1 MVKMNATAPERL
13 REHRE
18 RSALPLSLSNAR
30 QLGGIVLRDGRRVR
44 DGLLLRTSRLADASE
59 EDLRVLRERYRLSL
73 ILDMRG
79 ESEIRRAPDPDVPGA
94 KWVQT
99 DIIDFAFL
107 RESLLARA
115 QGHASSLLDKPDEP
129 GGERM
134 LDWMIETAREGARS
148 GRSDL
153 GLGSAYA
160 AYLES
165 ALGRENLGLFFHEL
179 AANESG
185 AALWHCHTGKD
196 RTGIAAGLILEVLG
210 ADWETIAADYE
221 TSNLYYADDVAALE
235 RRLRE
240 KGVEEEIM
248 PPVCGFVGVH
258 LPMLENAWKYMEREW
273 GGPIGYLTRA
283 CGVTQDELAALRER
297 YIEDG
302 T

>member
-1 MVKMNATAPERL
+1 MVPMNFTPRERL
-13 REHRE
+13 LEHRE
-18 RSALPLSLSNAR
+18 RTALPLSLNNAR
-30 QLGGIVLRDGRRVR
+30 QLGGIALPGGRRVR
-44 DGLLLRTSRLADASE
+44 DGLLLRTTRLFDASE
-59 EDLRVLRERYRLSL
+59 EDLRLLRERYHLSL

-79 ESEIRRAPDPDVPGA
+79 ESEISRAPDPEIPGA
-94 KWVQT
+94 KWVHT
-99 DIIDFAFL
+99 DIIDFDFL
-107 RESLLARA
+107 RRNLLARA
-115 QGHASSLLDKPDEP
+115 QGHAASLLDKPDAP

-134 LDWMIETAREGARS
+134 LDWMIETAREGARL

-165 ALGRENLGLFFHEL
+165 ALGREKLGLFFHEL
-179 AANESG
+179 AANERG

-210 ADWETIAADYE
+210 ADWDTIAADYE
-221 TSNLYYADDVAALE
+221 TSNLYYEEDVAALA

-240 KGVEEEIM
+240 KGVEEAIF

-258 LPMLENAWKYMEREW
+258 LPMLENAWKYMARDW

-283 CGVTQDELAALRER
+283 CGVTEGELAALRER
-297 YIEDG
+297 YIEDEA
-302 T
+302 